1 MMWNW
6 QQNNWP
12 HFSYEAEKLNQ
23 KENEFSF
30 NAGQSFGIFISLGN
44 TDQKHINIQLLESE
58 AYTTSEIEGEILNRD
73 SIQNSIFYHF
83 NLPHF
88 LPHDTPKEYGI
99 ASLLIDNYQNYQQP
113 LTKERLCKW
122 HKLIIHNNPN
132 SIFQIQTIGDYRIGT
147 QPMQIQSG
155 HLHNPTIHFEA
166 PPSAQVPQEMKN
178 FIDWFNDS
186 APDGSNPLP
195 ALTRASIAH
204 LYYES
209 IHPFEDGNGRIGRA
223 LVEKSLAQ
231 NLRQPTLIGL
241 SNVIQ
246 NHKKQYYQ
254 AFENSQTHN
263 NIDKWLDFFSN
274 IILKAQAETI
284 ATIQF
289 IARKNNFFIHYHN
302 QLNLRQ
308 KKVIERIFKTG
319 INGFKG
325 GLSAKNYQVI
335 AKTPPATA
343 TRDLQDLVQ
352 KGILTRTGLRKS
364 TRYYLNLELRE
375 KPREPQKILYK
386 KLHDFDNNDMM
397 DKN

>member
-1 MMWNW
+1 MWNW
-6 QQNNWP
+6 QQPDWT
-12 HFSYEAEKLNQ
+12 HFSYDTENLTTLEKNFL
-23 KENEFSF
+23 F
-30 NAGQSFGIFISLGN
+30 NSGQSFGIFISLEN
-44 TDQKHINIQLLESE
+44 DDRKHINIQLLEHE

-73 SIQNSIFYHF
+73 SIQNSLFYHF

-99 ASLLIDNYQNYQQP
+99 ASMLIDNYQNYQKP
-113 LTKERLCKW
+113 LTKETLCEW
-122 HKLIIHNNPN
+122 HTLIIHNNPN
-132 SIFQIQTIGDYRIGT
+132 SIFQIRTIGDYRIDKH
-147 QPMQIQSG
+147 PMQIQSG
-155 HLHNPTIHFEA
+155 PLHNPTIHFEA
-166 PPSAQVPQEMKN
+166 PPSAQVPQEMKK

-186 APDGSNPLP
+186 APDGNAPLP
-195 ALTRASIAH
+195 ALTRASITH

-231 NLRQPTLIGL
+231 NLEQPTLIGL
-241 SNVIQ
+241 SAMIQ

-263 NIDKWLDFFSN
+263 NIDEWLDFFAN

-284 ATIQF
+284 ATIRF
-289 IARKNNFFIHYHN
+289 ITRKNNFFMHYHN
-302 QLNLRQ
+302 QLNPRQ
-308 KKVIERIFKTG
+308 KKVIERIFKAG

-335 AKTPPATA
+335 AKIPPATA
-343 TRDLQDLVQ
+343 TRDLNDLVQ
-352 KGILTRTGLRKS
+352 KGMFNRTGMRKT
-364 TRYYLNLELRE
+364 TRYWLNLELPE
-375 KPREPQKILYK
+375 TPREQQKIHYK
-386 KLHDFDNNDMM
+386 KLHDFNNSDMI